1 MAIDAGAWALGLVSA
16 MPSGPGP
23 ISDELIASISTEV
36 GQQAETFL
44 LTCRQDAAS
53 IIEQFLA
60 CRTSTLQL
68 VDAVPIPELKK
79 IKTRLPDVR
88 IVQVI
93 HVSSESAIDQAI
105 AVAPQVDMLLL
116 DSGNP
121 DLSIKEL
128 GGTGRTH
135 NWHYSA
141 EIVRQVPVPVFLAGG
156 LNPHNVTQ
164 AIAQVRPYGV
174 DLCSGIRTHGALDA
188 GKLAQFVA
196 AVGRK

>member
-53 IIEQFLA
+53 IIEQFLL

-68 VDAVPIPELKK
+68 VDSVPIPELKK
-79 IKTRLPDVR
+79 IKARLPDIR

-93 HVSSESAIDQAI
+93 HVSSEPSIDQAI
-105 AVAPQVDMLLL
+105 AVAPWVDMLLL